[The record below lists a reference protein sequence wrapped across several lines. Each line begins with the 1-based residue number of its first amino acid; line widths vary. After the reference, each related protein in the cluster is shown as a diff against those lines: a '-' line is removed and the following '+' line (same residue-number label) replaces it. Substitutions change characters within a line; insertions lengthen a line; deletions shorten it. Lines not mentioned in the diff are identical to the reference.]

1 MENVILTKLPFS
13 VPREPIVEAKVE
25 AIAKRGGNPFLE
37 YAVPQ
42 AVIKFKQGF
51 GRLIRSKSDY
61 GSIMIFDRRIVEM
74 RYGRIFLNSLPECK
88 LVRGEQELVFREI
101 NRFFQ
106 EHRGA
111 FPVERK
117 SEETPI
123 VKEVGRRAKGER
135 RAKDVRSKM
144 QG

>member
-1 MENVILTKLPFS
+1 

-25 AIAKRGGNPFLE
+25 AIARRGGNPFLE

-61 GSIMIFDRRIVEM
+61 GSIMIFDRRIVDM
-74 RYGRIFLNSLPECK
+74 RYGKSFLNSLPECR
-88 LVRGEQELVFREI
+88 LVKGGEELVFQEV

-106 EHRGA
+106 EHRRGSSVA
-111 FPVERK
+111 RK
-117 SEETPI
+117 SEEAGMGQGVIGP
-123 VKEVGRRAKGER
+123 KQAKGKR
-135 RAKDVRSKM
+135 RTKEGGTKIDK
-144 QG
+144 